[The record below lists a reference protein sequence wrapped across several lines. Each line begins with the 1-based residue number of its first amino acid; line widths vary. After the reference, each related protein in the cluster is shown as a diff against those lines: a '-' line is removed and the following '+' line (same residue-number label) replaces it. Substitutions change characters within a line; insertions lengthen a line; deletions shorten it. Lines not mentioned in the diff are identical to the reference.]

1 MKAEAAG
8 TTARPAGLFLAGLL
22 FILPLFFLQQ
32 MLIDLTEK
40 DEIHLGILAREKL
53 LNEMENFQE
62 ALSPD
67 KYIETAL
74 NDLNR
79 HFKLKE
85 TGDQQRELSFQPG
98 IDPHLIDAGFI
109 GKAREF
115 LQHNYQIQPFLFLA
129 ADCDLQNHWLST
141 TRDFFPDEKVRARFA
156 EAAVFGLAFVDEDPV
171 NALPYSQNLSHRK
184 TEFIKQNLHIDD
196 NAHQIFARYFVLHV
210 SAFSNPGLYQGQ
222 ARTFYSKRFGHQRS
236 FQILHLLN
244 QGFSPQQKLFGLYY
258 CCFNNSDILPTAVLK
273 RAMRNPTGQARR
285 YLLKRVVEQPFF
297 HEEDGRLFYLAG
309 FPSNFHTLAADF
321 SVSNPLTS
329 HLLLEFL
336 QQHCLVTS
344 IDAGGMIS
352 SYRQAAQITGW
363 LIRLLIIGLMALL
376 VKSLSGFSSIQR
388 LKLAGKLRAAVAT
401 AVMVPVIGFMV
412 ISMLI
417 RSSSERLVIH
427 NCQTRIR
434 QHMQLLEKLVGE
446 NDPRLV
452 MMLQEFKKFYADTY
466 FAPGPERKL
475 IEGLTE
481 AYEKLKFANHS
492 QFFDREA
499 RIQRFNGQKLYQG
512 HHKEM
517 IGLFRILM
525 ELGGVN
531 YENRLIADFQRKNLF
546 MSSYSDSYW
555 NVYANSAVLARES
568 LLTRNFLSMSA
579 LKRSCN
585 QILAHPDT
593 PFTPEAILFH
603 EAGDTPVTRALLKQ
617 LWHQSAQLLSDYT
630 REYQIDYGLF
640 LRGPTELRDMQIPRS
655 GPGRFPLRELADRA
669 AEKRTSGS
677 AVAREQ
683 GKTSISSWLYFDD
696 MPVVI
701 VAQAQITEIGQQ
713 GSIYLLLPLGML
725 AYAMLAM
732 GLLSSTLAD
741 ALLGPVHTLTGF
753 VKNIQA
759 GRLNV
764 RAEIASHDEL
774 GELAGSFNQMS
785 IGLCQREKMR
795 RFVSDKLFSSLEGA
809 DTERSRGKANL
820 TILSSDIRG
829 FTTISEQNAP
839 EEIVGLLNDYFTSME
854 SAIIAHGG
862 SIEKIVGDAII
873 AAFYEG
879 GTGDNHAIRACH
891 AAAEMRRRLAEF
903 NSMRSRH
910 DRFVIDTGI
919 GIATGEAVLGFAGRS
934 GRRREFFLIGDVI
947 QRAEMLESMTK
958 SGISSRIFVDRPT
971 FDLCNG
977 AINFCREQK
986 GHEST
991 FFREVADAC

>member
-1 MKAEAAG
+1 MKAATG
-8 TTARPAGLFLAGLL
+8 ITARLAGLFLAGLL

-32 MLIDLTEK
+32 MLIDLAEK

-53 LNEMENFQE
+53 LNDMESFQE

-79 HFKLKE
+79 HFRLK
-85 TGDQQRELSFQPG
+85 DFDNQQRELTFQPG
-98 IDPHLIDAGFI
+98 TDPKLIDAGFI
-109 GKAREF
+109 DKARAF
-115 LQHNYQIQPFLFLA
+115 LQQNYQMQPFLFLA

-141 TRDFFPDEKVRARFA
+141 TRDFFPDEKTRARFA
-156 EAAVFGLAFVDEDPV
+156 EAAMFGLAFVDADPINV
-171 NALPYSQNLSHRK
+171 LPDTPDLSQRK
-184 TEFIKQNLHIDD
+184 KEFIARYQHIDD
-196 NAHQIFARYFVLHV
+196 NTHQIFAKFFVLHV
-210 SAFSNPGLYQGQ
+210 SAFSNPALYQGQ

-236 FQILHLLN
+236 FQIFHLLN
-244 QGFSPQQKLFGLYY
+244 QGFSPHEKLFGLYY
-258 CCFNNSDILPTAVLK
+258 CCFNNSDLLPTMVLK
-273 RAMRNPTGQARR
+273 KAIQNQTAQARR
-285 YLLKRVVEQPFF
+285 HLLKRVVEQPFF
-297 HEEDGRLFYLAG
+297 HEEGGRLYYLAG
-309 FPSNFHTLAADF
+309 FPSSFHTLVADF
-321 SVSNPLTS
+321 SVTNPETS
-329 HLLLEFL
+329 RILLQFL

-344 IDAGGMIS
+344 IDAGAMIS
-352 SYRQAAQITGW
+352 GYRQAARITGW
-363 LIRLLIIGLMALL
+363 LIRFLLIGLMALL
-376 VKSLSGFSSIQR
+376 VKSLSGFKMLRQ
-388 LKLAGKLRAAVAT
+388 LKLGGKLRAAVAT
-401 AVMVPVIGFMV
+401 AVTVPVIGFLV

-427 NCQTRIR
+427 NCQTRVR
-434 QHMQLLEKLVGE
+434 QHMQLLEKLVSE

-466 FAPGPERKL
+466 FAPNPDRQL
-475 IEGLTE
+475 IASLTE

-499 RIQRFNGQKLYQG
+499 RIQKFYGQKFYQG
-512 HHKEM
+512 HYKEM

-603 EAGDTPVTRALLKQ
+603 EAGDTPIMRALLKQ
-617 LWHQSAQLLSDYT
+617 LWHKSAHLLSDYSQ
-630 REYQIDYGLF
+630 EQQIDYGLF
-640 LRGPTELRDMQIPRS
+640 LRGPTELREMQIPRS
-655 GPGRFPLRELADRA
+655 GPGRTSLRKLADRA
-669 AEKRTSGS
+669 VEKRTSGS
-677 AVAREQ
+677 AVTREQ
-683 GKTSISSWLYFDD
+683 GKISISSWLYFDD
-696 MPVVI
+696 VPVII
-701 VAQAQITEIGQQ
+701 VAQAKIAEVSQH

-725 AYAMLAM
+725 AYTVLAM

-741 ALLGPVHTLTGF
+741 ALLGPVHTLTSF
-753 VKNIQA
+753 VRHIQA
-759 GRLNV
+759 GKLDV
-764 RAEIASHDEL
+764 RAEIAGRDEL
-774 GELAGSFNQMS
+774 GELAGSFNLMS
-785 IGLCQREKMR
+785 TGLCQREKMR
-795 RFVSDKLFSSLEGA
+795 RFVSDKLFSSLESPDSDRG
-809 DTERSRGKANL
+809 RGKANL

-829 FTTISEQNAP
+829 FTTISEQNSP
-839 EEIVGLLNDYFTSME
+839 EEIVNLLNDYFTCME
-854 SAIIAHGG
+854 TAITAHGG

-879 GTGDNHAIRACH
+879 NPDGSHAVRACK
-891 AAAEMRRRLAEF
+891 AAVEMRRRLAEF
-903 NSMRSRH
+903 NANRR
-910 DRFVIDTGI
+910 RLEKFIIDTGI
-919 GIATGEAVLGFAGRS
+919 GIATGEAVLGFAGRA

-958 SGISSRIFVDRPT
+958 SGTMSRIFVDRPT
-971 FDLCNG
+971 FELSGGTIGFCQKPSEIG
-977 AINFCREQK
+977 ATFYREI
-986 GHEST
+986 
-991 FFREVADAC
+991 ADDC